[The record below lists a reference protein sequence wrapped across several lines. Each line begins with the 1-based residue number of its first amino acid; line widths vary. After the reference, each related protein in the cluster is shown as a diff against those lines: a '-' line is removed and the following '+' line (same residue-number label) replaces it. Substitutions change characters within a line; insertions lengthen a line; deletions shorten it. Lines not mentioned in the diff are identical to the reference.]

1 MASVQSRRG
10 VGAIVATRYELLAPI
25 GSGAS
30 ARVWVAQDTH
40 LHRRVALKML
50 HTHLLDDDTFV
61 RRFRAEARASAA
73 LNHPN
78 VMHVYD
84 APDVDPPFI
93 VCEFLGGGSLRGLL
107 DLHPRLSVSQALEI
121 GLETA
126 KALDYAH
133 REGFVHRDVKPA
145 NLLFGDDGRL
155 RIADFGLARA
165 LAAAAWTEPEGMLL
179 GTVRYASPEQA
190 TGKDVTTKSDLYSL
204 ALTLVEAVTGEV
216 PFRMDDTMATL
227 MARTEGDLIV
237 PEELGRLVPVL
248 ESIGRLDPRERPDAG
263 ELVVAFVAASEDLPR
278 PALLP
283 LARIDIDA
291 LQAKALEQDRL
302 EELEST
308 STDAAIDLT
317 DDITTMGTV
326 ADAAGALGAV
336 GVAGAAVAAG
346 SPNGLRASGVDHS
359 APTEM
364 LRIAG
369 NDDTDPAPAGPT
381 SSKATSKVSSK
392 GHPEEPL
399 VTAGTPDP
407 APRRRRRRWPWAILA
422 VLLIGGGGAGWY
434 FGIRTPTHEVPDLV
448 GKDLTDAQAAVAS
461 FHWRIVPDLVRQ
473 DDTAANQV
481 VRQDPAKGTDLEE
494 GRDLKLAVSLGP
506 TLVPM
511 PQVKDAPEQDAVN
524 AIQFLALT
532 VAPDISRP
540 YDEAVPAGHV
550 ISATSPSESNGTLP
564 KGSVV
569 TLVVSNGPTPRTI
582 PGGLVGQTIDAATSL
597 LSKSQLGV
605 ERTDAFSPDQAVGI
619 VLAVA
624 GENTQV
630 PRDTKVAVTV
640 SKGPEQFP
648 IPDVTGQLGT
658 AANDTLSRAG
668 FSVTGILGNPNKETL
683 STDPPAGELHP
694 KGTGVRILTRQ

>member
-10 VGAIVATRYELLAPI
+10 VGAIIAARYELLAPI

-30 ARVWVAQDTH
+30 ARVWVAHDTQ
-40 LHRRVALKML
+40 LDRRVALKML
-50 HTHLLDDDTFV
+50 HAPLLDDQTFV

-93 VCEFLGGGSLRGLL
+93 VCEYLGGGSLRGLL
-107 DLHPRLSVSQALEI
+107 DAHPRITVSQALEI
-121 GLETA
+121 GLATA

-145 NLLFGDDGRL
+145 NLLFGDDARL

-190 TGKDVTTKSDLYSL
+190 GGRDVTTKSDLYSL
-204 ALTLVEAVTGEV
+204 SLTLVEAVTGEV

-227 MARTEGDLIV
+227 MARTESDLRV
-237 PEELGRLVPVL
+237 PRSLGCLVPVL
-248 ESIGRLDPRERPDAG
+248 ESIGRLDPDERPDAG
-263 ELVVAFVAASEDLPR
+263 ELVVAFVAASEELSR

-283 LARIDIDA
+283 LARIDVDA
-291 LQAKALEQDRL
+291 LRSRELHLEGRG
-302 EELEST
+302 EVHAGASAEGGS
-308 STDAAIDLT
+308 SGDAPIVLA
-317 DDITTMGTV
+317 DDITTIGEV
-326 ADAAGALGAV
+326 PPVVV
-336 GVAGAAVAAG
+336 GD
-346 SPNGLRASGVDHS
+346 LRATGVDHS

-364 LRIAG
+364 LRIAPSADG
-369 NDDTDPAPAGPT
+369 TGAAEARADT
-381 SSKATSKVSSK
+381 
-392 GHPEEPL
+392 EE
-399 VTAGTPDP
+399 TPDLG
-407 APRRRRRRWPWAILA
+407 APTVHAGRPERRRRRRWPWILLA
-422 VLLIGGGGAGWY
+422 TLLIGGAGAGWY
-434 FGIRTPTHEVPDLV
+434 FGVRTPTHRVPDLI
-448 GKDLTDAQAAVAS
+448 GKDLTAAQQEVS
-461 FHWRIVPDLVRQ
+461 GYHWRIVPELVRR
-473 DDTAANQV
+473 DDSTANQV
-481 VRQDPAKGTDLEE
+481 VGQDPARDTDLAE

-511 PQVKDAPEQDAVN
+511 PQVKDAAEQDAVN

-540 YDEAVPAGHV
+540 YDEVVPAGHV
-550 ISATSPSESNGTLP
+550 ISATSPSASNGTLP

-569 TLVVSNGPTPRTI
+569 TLVISNGPTPRTI
-582 PGGLVGQTIDAATSL
+582 PAGLVGQTIDATRNL
-597 LSKSQLGV
+597 LAQSQLGV
-605 ERTDAFSPDQAVGI
+605 DVTEAFSPDQAVGI
-619 VLAVA
+619 VLTVA

-630 PRDTKVAVTV
+630 PRDSKVQVTV
-640 SKGPEQFP
+640 SKGPELFP
-648 IPDVTGQLGT
+648 IPDVTGKSGT
-658 AANDTLSRAG
+658 DANSILISAG
-668 FSVTGILGNPNKETL
+668 FPVTQILGNTSKETL